1 MLNSVKQD
9 FNAHLPLIF
18 VLAGIR
24 FFVIRATEFRFYPG
38 YGTRRPAHHG
48 TGKINTMKKR
58 FIFLVIISITI
69 SLLGLIGIQLY
80 WIRNAV
86 SVKEVNFDR
95 GVSEAVSKAIYKF
108 NKMEL
113 TRKAV
118 IQRDQGQQMSYL
130 FNMLDSLNRVY
141 YQEMVT
147 RQPTAVNPFAV
158 DTLESLFW
166 SDFQM
171 NLGFP
176 DAGSSRQSDTIM
188 QGTSAPSAGGG
199 RGYLPDPE
207 QRSQDDPLSLFFNR
221 SRIINDLFDD
231 MFSSRFALQVSAEET
246 VHTLDSLLGSE
257 LLHHGINTEYE
268 FGLFNPVMNALTSE
282 RTGRYSKNL
291 LQSPYF
297 FSLFPNDIFLNPDY
311 LLLYFPEQKQYIFS
325 QINAMLATSSLLII
339 IIISSFAFTIL
350 TVIRQKKLSIMKND
364 FINNMTHE
372 LKTPIST
379 ISLACQAL
387 SDKDVQKSEDL
398 YQSYITVINEENK
411 RLGMMTEKV
420 LQTALIEKGKI
431 KLSKSG
437 LDLHD
442 LISDTIR
449 KIGIQVETR
458 GGSIETDFQATY
470 SFLKADKVHLANVF
484 FNLLDNANK
493 YTPVSPKILVST
505 ENSSH
510 GILVHVD
517 DNGIG
522 ISRANQKKIFDNL
535 YRISTGNIH
544 DVKGFGLGLSYV
556 KAIVE
561 KHGGWISVS
570 SEPKKG
576 SRFTVFIPFGFNGS
590 AEQQG

>member
-1 MLNSVKQD
+1 
-9 FNAHLPLIF
+9 
-18 VLAGIR
+18 LA
-24 FFVIRATEFRFYPG
+24 
-38 YGTRRPAHHG
+38 
-48 TGKINTMKKR
+48 KIYTMKKR
-58 FIFLVIISITI
+58 YIFLVITSIAI
-69 SLLGLIGIQLY
+69 SLLGLIGIQIY

-86 SVKEVNFDR
+86 AVKEVNFDR
-95 GVSEAVSKAIYKF
+95 GVSEAVSRAIYKF

-118 IQRDQGQQMSYL
+118 NQRDRDQQMGYL
-130 FNMLDSLNRVY
+130 FNMLDSLNRVH
-141 YQEMVT
+141 YQQMVT
-147 RQPTAVNPFAV
+147 RQPQAGNPFAT
-158 DTLESLFW
+158 DSLESQLW
-166 SDFQM
+166 SDIQM
-171 NLGFP
+171 NLGLSE
-176 DAGSSRQSDTIM
+176 ASSPGMADTTMTGI
-188 QGTSAPSAGGG
+188 APSLGG
-199 RGYLPDPE
+199 RGYLPDAD
-207 QRSQDDPLSLFFNR
+207 QRSQNDPSSMFFSR

-231 MFSSRFALQVSAEET
+231 MFSNRYALQVSAEET
-246 VHTLDSLLGSE
+246 VNTLDSLLDSE
-257 LLHHGINTEYE
+257 LLHHGIKTEYE
-268 FGLFNPVMNALTSE
+268 FGVFNPVVNALTNE
-282 RTGRYSKNL
+282 KTGNYSKDL

-311 LLLYFPEQKQYIFS
+311 LLLYFPEQKKYIFS
-325 QINAMLATSSLLII
+325 QVNAMLATSSLLII

-420 LQTALIEKGKI
+420 LQTALIEKGKV

-437 LDLHD
+437 MDMHELVN
-442 LISDTIR
+442 DTIR
-449 KIGIQVETR
+449 KICIQVETR
-458 GGSIETDFQATY
+458 GGSIKTDFQAAD
-470 SFLKADKVHLANVF
+470 SFMEADRVHLANVF

-493 YTPVSPKILVST
+493 YTPVNPKILVST

-510 GILVHVD
+510 GILVHVE

-576 SRFTVFIPFGFNGS
+576 SRFTVFIPFGFNRH

>member
-1 MLNSVKQD
+1 
-9 FNAHLPLIF
+9 
-18 VLAGIR
+18 
-24 FFVIRATEFRFYPG
+24 
-38 YGTRRPAHHG
+38 
-48 TGKINTMKKR
+48 MKKR
-58 FIFLVIISITI
+58 FIILVIISITI

-95 GVSEAVSKAIYKF
+95 GVSEAVSRAVYKF

-113 TRKAV
+113 TRKAMV
-118 IQRDQGQQMSYL
+118 QRERGQQMNSL
-130 FNMLDSLNRVY
+130 FQMLDSLNRVH
-141 YQEMVT
+141 YQQMVAQ
-147 RQPTAVNPFAV
+147 QPPAADHFLT
-158 DTLESLFW
+158 DTLDPVFW
-166 SDFQM
+166 QEFQM
-171 NLGFP
+171 NINLQGDGGINP
-176 DAGSSRQSDTIM
+176 ADTL
-188 QGTSAPSAGGG
+188 QGQALPPSTSGG
-199 RGYLPDPE
+199 RGYLPGPDQRAQEDP
-207 QRSQDDPLSLFFNR
+207 SSIFFNR

-231 MFSSRFALQVSAEET
+231 MFSNRYALQISAEET
-246 VHTLDSLLGSE
+246 TKTLDSLLGNE
-257 LLHHGINTEYE
+257 LQGHGIKTKYE
-268 FGLFNPVMNALTSE
+268 FGVFNPVMNTLTSE
-282 RTGRYSKNL
+282 KTGEYSNSL

-311 LLLYFPEQKQYIFS
+311 LLLYFPDQQKYIFS
-325 QINAMLATSSLLII
+325 QMNAMLATSTLLIF

-398 YQSYITVINEENK
+398 YQSYINVIDDENK
-411 RLGMMTEKV
+411 RLGHMTEKV
-420 LQTALIEKGKI
+420 LQTALIEKGRINLNKT
-431 KLSKSG
+431 G
-437 LDLHD
+437 MDVHE
-442 LISDTIR
+442 LILDTIR
-449 KIGIQVETR
+449 KIGLQVEARSGT
-458 GGSIETDFQATY
+458 INTDLQAAY
-470 SFLKADKVHLANVF
+470 PFLKADKVHLANVF

-493 YTPVSPKILVST
+493 YTPVNPRIRVST

-510 GILVHVD
+510 GILVHVED
-517 DNGIG
+517 SGIG

-561 KHGGWISVS
+561 KHGGWVTVS

-576 SRFTVFIPFGFNGS
+576 SRFTVFIPFGFNNNSVSG
-590 AEQQG
+590 

>member
-1 MLNSVKQD
+1 
-9 FNAHLPLIF
+9 
-18 VLAGIR
+18 
-24 FFVIRATEFRFYPG
+24 
-38 YGTRRPAHHG
+38 
-48 TGKINTMKKR
+48 MKKR

-95 GVSEAVSKAIYKF
+95 GVSEAVSRAIYKF

-113 TRKAV
+113 TRKAMV
-118 IQRDQGQQMSYL
+118 QRERGQQMNSL
-130 FNMLDSLNRVY
+130 FQMLDSLNRVH
-141 YQEMVT
+141 YQQMVAQ
-147 RQPTAVNPFAV
+147 QPTAADHFLT
-158 DTLESLFW
+158 DTLNPVFW
-166 SDFQM
+166 QEFQM
-171 NLGFP
+171 NINLQGDVGINP
-176 DAGSSRQSDTIM
+176 ADTL
-188 QGTSAPSAGGG
+188 QGQALPPSTGGG
-199 RGYLPDPE
+199 RGYLPGPDQRAQEDP
-207 QRSQDDPLSLFFNR
+207 SSIFFSR

-231 MFSSRFALQVSAEET
+231 MFSNRYALQISAEET
-246 VHTLDSLLGSE
+246 TKTLDSLLGNE
-257 LLHHGINTEYE
+257 LQGHGIKTKYE
-268 FGLFNPVMNALTSE
+268 FGVFNPVMNTLTSE
-282 RTGRYSKNL
+282 KTGEYSDNL

-311 LLLYFPEQKQYIFS
+311 LLLYFPEQQRYIFS
-325 QINAMLATSSLLII
+325 QMNAMLATSTLLIF

-398 YQSYITVINEENK
+398 YQSYINVIDDENK
-411 RLGMMTEKV
+411 RLGHMTEKV
-420 LQTALIEKGKI
+420 LQTALIEKGRINLNKT
-431 KLSKSG
+431 G
-437 LDLHD
+437 MDVHE
-442 LISDTIR
+442 LILDTIR
-449 KIGIQVETR
+449 KIGLQVESRSGT
-458 GGSIETDFQATY
+458 INTDLQAAY
-470 SFLKADKVHLANVF
+470 PFLKADKVHLANVF

-493 YTPVSPKILVST
+493 YAPVNPRIRVST

-510 GILVHVD
+510 GILVHVE

-561 KHGGWISVS
+561 KHGGWVAVS
-570 SEPKKG
+570 SELKKG
-576 SRFTVFIPFGFNGS
+576 SRFTVFIPFGFNNTS
-590 AEQQG
+590 ASG